1 MAETED
7 PKALDGYLKDME
19 AQRDALL
26 DRKSHRVPLEV
37 KTKLDAELQAAKCRR
52 DELSA
57 ENNHLTVL

>member
-1 MAETED
+1 MAESED

-26 DRKSHRVPLEV
+26 NRKSHCVPLEV